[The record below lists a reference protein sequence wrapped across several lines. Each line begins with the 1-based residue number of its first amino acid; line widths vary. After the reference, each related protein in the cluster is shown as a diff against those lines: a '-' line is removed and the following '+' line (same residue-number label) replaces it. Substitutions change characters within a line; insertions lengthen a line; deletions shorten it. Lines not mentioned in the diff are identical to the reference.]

1 MKKVLIIVY
10 YFPPAGGPGVQR
22 WLNFTKFL
30 PEFGI
35 EPIIFKPKNPSYPI
49 IDKSLLDEISPNLK
63 IVEFPIWEPYQLAE
77 KINPHNK
84 KYKSG
89 QFDTGKNQSFLSKLS
104 IFIRGNFFI
113 PDARKFWISPSVK
126 FLNSYLKENEI
137 DTIITSGPPHS
148 LHLIG
153 LELKKQNSNLNWLA
167 DFRDPWTQI
176 SYHKEL
182 KLLPFAKNKH
192 KKLEQKVM
200 QEADVVIATSYS
212 DAENFKKIGA
222 KKSITLTN
230 GFNEI
235 QNQTKIKTSKFT
247 LCYAGVLEQLRNP
260 SMLWKVLNELIVNL
274 DGFKN
279 DFKLK
284 FVGKIDEF
292 ILKEIQDNNL
302 NSYVDNKGYLYHK
315 ESIKE
320 MLNSDLLL
328 ICNFNSEDSE
338 GIIPGKLF
346 DYLATNNN
354 ILSIGPEKSDVKTIL
369 TQTNAGQHFSYKD
382 YQKLKFFIIKEYE
395 NWQMNKSNQ
404 FIKKETLKFKRKNI
418 TKELANCL
426 MNF

>member
-1 MKKVLIIVY
+1 MKKVLVLVY

-35 EPIIFKPKNPSYPI
+35 EPIVFKPKNPSYPI
-49 IDKSLLDEISPNLK
+49 IDESLLNEISPNLQV
-63 IVEFPIWEPYQLAE
+63 VEFPIWEPYQLAE
-77 KINPHNK
+77 KINPKNK

-89 QFDTGKNQSFLSKLS
+89 QFDTGKNQGILSKLS

-153 LELKKQNSNLNWLA
+153 LQLKTQNTNLKWLA

-182 KLLPFAKNKH
+182 KLLSFAKKKH
-192 KKLEQKVM
+192 KELEQKVM
-200 QEADVVIATSYS
+200 QQADLVIATSYT

-222 KKSITLTN
+222 KKCVTLTN

-235 QNQTKIKTSKFT
+235 KNQEKTKTLKFT

-260 SMLWKVLNELIVNL
+260 SLLWKILGKLISEN
-274 DGFKN
+274 DEFKN
-279 DFKLK
+279 EFNIK

-292 ILKEIQDNNL
+292 ILQEMQEYQL
-302 NSYVDNKGYLYHK
+302 NSFIQNAGYLSHK
-315 ESIKE
+315 EAINE
-320 MLNSDLLL
+320 MINSDLLL
-328 ICNFNSEDSE
+328 ICNFDSLDSQ

-346 DYLATNNN
+346 DYLATNNR
-354 ILSIGPEKSDVKTIL
+354 ILSIGPKISDVEIIL
-369 TQTNAGQHFSYKD
+369 NQTQAGKHFSYTDSK
-382 YQKLKFFIIKEYE
+382 KLKEFIYEEYQ
-395 NWQMNKSNQ
+395 NWKSN
-404 FIKKETLKFKRKNI
+404 IKKYNVNEETSKFQRKNI
-418 TKELANCL
+418 TKELADFL
-426 MNF
+426 FKI